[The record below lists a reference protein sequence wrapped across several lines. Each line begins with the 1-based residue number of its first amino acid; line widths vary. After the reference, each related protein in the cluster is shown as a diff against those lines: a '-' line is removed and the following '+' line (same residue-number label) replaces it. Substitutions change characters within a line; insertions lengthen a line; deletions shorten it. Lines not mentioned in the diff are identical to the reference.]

1 MVKDIIMKPKKIEN
15 SFFIIIFSITLL
27 YVIVFA
33 FSLWIVRKNYYTFKY
48 KNVYN
53 YYENHL
59 DDTLKDLLKHSY
71 AQGFSIVQNQ
81 EEGNE
86 ILQIVMQEK
95 NLQTPLNMVTLKF
108 NNNNGEFLLSIRNM
122 TVSLSLNPNIVN
134 DITYILYVF
143 GSIVLILFLSLMY
156 VMYFFIRKIIIKP
169 LLLISSYIDNLTKF
183 KRVKYPILPENNEI
197 NQILSRII
205 LLDQSVEQEINN
217 KHDILRAI
225 SHEFRT
231 PLAHIVTIL
240 YLYETKV
247 DKYQDFQYTKEQI
260 IEIIEENKKLVTM
273 TLESFSDDSGNV
285 AEDINIT
292 KLITEQIKV
301 YASENINKTVTIDL
315 KEIVINANIIS
326 INLIIN
332 NLLSNISKYSL
343 SYIKIYFL
351 DGELIFQND
360 YDINKE
366 IKTNVGSTIIH
377 SLTKS
382 ENIKMKQKLENGIY
396 TTVLKLN

>member
-1 MVKDIIMKPKKIEN
+1 MKPKKIEN
-15 SFFIIIFSITLL
+15 SFLIIIFSITLL

-33 FSLWIVRKNYYTFKY
+33 FSLWVVRKNYYTFKY

-59 DDTLKDLLKHSY
+59 DDTLEDLLKHSY

-81 EEGNE
+81 EESNE
-86 ILQIVMQEK
+86 ILQIIMQEK

-108 NNNNGEFLLSIRNM
+108 NNNNGEFLLNIRNM

-301 YASENINKTVTIDL
+301 YASENINKTVKIDL

>member
-1 MVKDIIMKPKKIEN
+1 MKPKKIEN

-169 LLLISSYIDNLTKF
+169 LLLIS
-183 KRVKYPILPENNEI
+183 
-197 NQILSRII
+197 
-205 LLDQSVEQEINN
+205 
-217 KHDILRAI
+217 
-225 SHEFRT
+225 
-231 PLAHIVTIL
+231 
-240 YLYETKV
+240 
-247 DKYQDFQYTKEQI
+247 
-260 IEIIEENKKLVTM
+260 
-273 TLESFSDDSGNV
+273 
-285 AEDINIT
+285 
-292 KLITEQIKV
+292 
-301 YASENINKTVTIDL
+301 
-315 KEIVINANIIS
+315 
-326 INLIIN
+326 
-332 NLLSNISKYSL
+332 
-343 SYIKIYFL
+343 
-351 DGELIFQND
+351 
-360 YDINKE
+360 
-366 IKTNVGSTIIH
+366 
-377 SLTKS
+377 
-382 ENIKMKQKLENGIY
+382 
-396 TTVLKLN
+396 

>member
-1 MVKDIIMKPKKIEN
+1 MKPKKIEN
-15 SFFIIIFSITLL
+15 SFLIIIFSITLL

-33 FSLWIVRKNYYTFKY
+33 FSLWVVRKNYYTFKY

-59 DDTLKDLLKHSY
+59 DDTLEDLLKHSY

-81 EEGNE
+81 EESNE
-86 ILQIVMQEK
+86 ILQIIMQEK

-108 NNNNGEFLLSIRNM
+108 NNNNGEFLLNIRNM